1 MHGILIQ
8 ESMLYF
14 QCILYIHAVCPL
26 LFAVQHCNV
35 VQNKDL
41 LIFWCGLEEWCQV
54 SIWMLCKYNFLQY
67 KDKSQDCQQPTNLD
81 YLSRNVTGH
90 LAFYTVDSIPVVCI
104 CSDCE
109 WSTVLPRDGKCFEL
123 EPSKH
128 TSRSYELPKFTRGS
142 YGSCRAEAAMVSNSL
157 SPFSCLCYKTIS
169 SSFLLF
175 CFIRLFQA
183 LHDWGWAPT
192 DHKLFLP
199 CHPDQLQRQCS
210 KAPPL
215 QLIRRHES

>member
-35 VQNKDL
+35 VQNENL

-157 SPFSCLCYKTIS
+157 CHLSAAFVTKLSLLPSYSFVSFAYSKLSMTEDGLLQTTSFSCPAILTSCKGS
-169 SSFLLF
+169 
-175 CFIRLFQA
+175 
-183 LHDWGWAPT
+183 AP
-192 DHKLFLP
+192 K
-199 CHPDQLQRQCS
+199 
-210 KAPPL
+210 PPL
-215 QLIRRHES
+215 SNW